1 LIVGISS
8 TARGELSCFIRVTE
22 EDGSAFVE
30 GLGADET
37 VVPQFNPKHSPP
49 PAHEARKHQ
58 GKVKYKVIIPP
69 TSFVSHDEYELD
81 ISLMSMKDYYQSK
94 DEEFFISSL

>member
-1 LIVGISS
+1 
-8 TARGELSCFIRVTE
+8 
-22 EDGSAFVE
+22 VE